1 VTNRLAMEHELELLP
16 LPAVIDAELATEK
29 AYWMERLSGDIV
41 ASGIPLDFRRPEE
54 LVISMGA
61 VRIKIDHA
69 TEAALLRISNN
80 KAELCFA
87 ILVAALKICLYKY
100 TRLED
105 VIVGTAIHERYKE
118 VSALNKVLALRDR
131 VIDGMS
137 VRELLQAVKR
147 TLAEAYSNQ
156 KYPIER
162 ILELLNIPTARNR
175 DPFFRTVVLLD
186 NINNKKNVEDLM
198 SDLRVI
204 FSIAAGSVSGSVE
217 YNAAVL
223 RQETMETF
231 AAHYEKVLRAAL
243 EAPDSKIS
251 ELDLLSGRERAKLV
265 FGFNDTRAEYPSH
278 KGVHELLRE
287 QASKTP
293 SSTAVVF
300 ENEHLTYYEL
310 DSRSSR
316 LARHLR
322 ELGVGPDTPVA
333 VFLERSLETVVAFL
347 AVLKAGGAYVPLD
360 PIYSRQR
367 LSSILDDA
375 RPPVLLTQQGLVEG
389 LTNTPDTVLCVD
401 TEWGAV
407 AARDDADLASAVSAD
422 NLAYIIYTSGSTGL
436 PKGVMITHGS
446 LCNHMV
452 WMQRDFPFS
461 PGDRVLQKTP
471 CTFDASVW
479 EFYAPLLVGAQL
491 VMARSGGEMDGAYLV
506 KVITEEQIST
516 LQLVPTMLQLFL
528 EQETLEECISLRRV
542 FCGGEALTGEL
553 QDRFFARLD
562 ADLVNLYGP
571 TEATVQTVVWPCE
584 RESRRR
590 IVPIGRPISNTQVF
604 LLDKNLRHIAIG
616 MLGELYIG
624 GDPVGRGYL
633 NSPHLTAESYIPNPY
648 SKRQG
653 SRLYRT
659 GDLARYLP
667 DGVIEYIARIDHQIK
682 LHGFRIELEEIE
694 AVLSR
699 HPSVR
704 GAVVA
709 EREYGPGQ
717 TQLVCYVVCRRKS
730 PPSISELRSYAKERL
745 PDYMV
750 PAFVMLATLPLL
762 PNGKVNRKALP
773 DVEPLRRDLG
783 SSYLAP
789 RNEIEQAVASV
800 WQEVLKVE
808 KVGVFD
814 NFFDLGGHSL
824 LMFQMQAKMRK
835 AFNRDLSAIDLFKY
849 PTVSALA
856 EYLRSESIEPPTFQQ
871 EYDQARRQ
879 REAMKRQS
887 QLVHTGR

>member
-1 VTNRLAMEHELELLP
+1 MEYELELLP
-16 LPAVIDAELATEK
+16 LPAVIDAELAAEK
-29 AYWMERLSGDIV
+29 AYWLERLSGDIV
-41 ASGIPLDFRRPEE
+41 ASGVPLDFRRPEE
-54 LVISMGA
+54 FVIS
-61 VRIKIDHA
+61 VSTVQIKIERG
-69 TEAALLRISNN
+69 TQAALLRTSNN
-80 KAELCFA
+80 KDTLSFA

-105 VIVGTAIHERYKE
+105 VIVGTAIHEQYKE

-131 VIDGMS
+131 VIDGMT
-137 VRELLQAVKR
+137 VRELLQTVKR

-162 ILELLNIPTARNR
+162 ILELLNIPRARNR

-186 NINNKKNVEDLM
+186 NINDKKNVEDLM
-198 SDLRVI
+198 SDLRIV
-204 FSIAAGSVSGSVE
+204 FSIAAGGVSGSVE
-217 YNAAVL
+217 YNTVVL
-223 RQETMETF
+223 KQETLETF
-231 AAHYEKVLRAAL
+231 AAHYQKVLQAAL

-251 ELDLLSGRERAKLV
+251 ELDLLSRPEKAKV
-265 FGFNDTRAEYPSH
+265 VSGFNDTRAEYPSH
-278 KGVHELLRE
+278 KVVHELLRE
-287 QASKTP
+287 QVSKTP
-293 SSTAVVF
+293 CSTAVVF
-300 ENEHLTYYEL
+300 EDEHLTYYEL
-310 DSRSSR
+310 DSRSHR

-322 ELGVGPDTPVA
+322 ELGAGPDTPVA
-333 VFLERSLETVVAFL
+333 VFLERSLEMVVALL
-347 AVLKAGGAYVPLD
+347 AVLKAGGTYVPLD
-360 PIYSRQR
+360 PIYSKQR

-375 RPPVLLTQQGLVEG
+375 RPPVLLTKQGLVEG
-389 LTNTPDTVLCVD
+389 PLNSPATVLCLD
-401 TEWGAV
+401 TEWEAV
-407 AARDDADLASAVSAD
+407 AARGDADLATAISAD
-422 NLAYIIYTSGSTGL
+422 NLAYIIYTSGSTGM
-436 PKGVMITHGS
+436 PKGVMISHGG

-461 PGDRVLQKTP
+461 PDDRVLQKTP

-506 KVITEEQIST
+506 KVIAEERISI
-516 LQLVPTMLQLFL
+516 LQLVPTMLRLFL
-528 EQETLEECISLRRV
+528 EQEAVEQCVSLRRV

-590 IVPIGRPISNTQVF
+590 VVPIGRPISNTQVF
-604 LLDKNLRHIAIG
+604 LLDQNLRPIGIG

-633 NSPHLTAESYIPNPY
+633 NCPHLTAQSYIPNPY
-648 SKRQG
+648 GERQG

-667 DGVIEYIARIDHQIK
+667 DGVIEYIGRIDHQIK
-682 LHGFRIELEEIE
+682 LHGFRLELEEIE
-694 AVLSR
+694 AVVSS

-709 EREYGPGQ
+709 EREYGPEQ

-730 PPSISELRSYAKERL
+730 PPSISELRSYVNERL
-745 PDYMV
+745 PDYMA

-762 PNGKVNRKALP
+762 PNGKVNRKALHY
-773 DVEPLRRDLG
+773 VEPLRPDLG
-783 SSYLAP
+783 GRYLAP
-789 RNEIEQAVASV
+789 RDEIEQAIASV

-835 AFNRDLSAIDLFKY
+835 VFNRDLSAIDLFKY

-856 EYLRSESIEPPTFQQ
+856 EYLRTESIEPPTFQQ

-879 REAMKRQS
+879 REAMKRRS
-887 QLVHTGR
+887 ELVHTGRS